1 MIYNE
6 SMKKFRFKYSPLVW
20 VLLAV
25 VLALAVAGLVW
36 NVLNLISCLPLGATK
51 LTINVLL
58 VVINALFLAF
68 VVSVMVYGKY
78 VVKEDKIVCYLGI
91 VRSTY
96 KIKDVVEITHF
107 KKSDKLVVYFDNSN
121 YTVIV
126 IKPTLYDKFILA
138 VRDKNKRI
146 VYDTKIDGEELPQ

>member
-1 MIYNE
+1 
-6 SMKKFRFKYSPLVW
+6 MKKFRFKYSPLVW

-25 VLALAVAGLVW
+25 VLALAIAGLVW
-36 NVLNLISCLPLGATK
+36 NVLILIDCLPLGATK
-51 LTINVLL
+51 LTINVVL

>member
-1 MIYNE
+1 
-6 SMKKFRFKYSPLVW
+6 MKKFRFKYSPLVW

-25 VLALAVAGLVW
+25 VLALAIAGLVW

-51 LTINVLL
+51 LTINVVL

-78 VVKEDKIVCYLGI
+78 VVKEDTIVCYLGI
-91 VRSTY
+91 LRSTY

-107 KKSDKLVVYFDNSN
+107 KKSDKLVMYFSNSN

-126 IKPTLYDKFILA
+126 INPVLYEQFILA

-146 VYDTKIDGEELPQ
+146 IYDAKIDGEDLPQ

>member
-1 MIYNE
+1 
-6 SMKKFRFKYSPLVW
+6 MKKFRFKYSPLVW

>member
-1 MIYNE
+1 
-6 SMKKFRFKYSPLVW
+6 MKKFRFKYSPLVW

-25 VLALAVAGLVW
+25 VLALAIAGLVW
-36 NVLNLISCLPLGATK
+36 NVLNLIDCLPLGATK
-51 LTINVLL
+51 LTINVVL

-126 IKPTLYDKFILA
+126 INPALYDKFILA